1 MPLEDVDMWSVWNTV
16 ECPVLVIRGDRSD
29 VLLAETAQTMTTTG
43 PRARLDVVAGVGHAP
58 TLMSDDEIALV
69 GDWLLDR

>member
-1 MPLEDVDMWSVWNTV
+1 
-16 ECPVLVIRGDRSD
+16 
-29 VLLAETAQTMTTTG
+29 LLAETAQTMTTTG
-43 PRARLDVVAGVGHAP
+43 PRARLEVRAGIGHAP

>member
-1 MPLEDVDMWSVWNTV
+1 M
-16 ECPVLVIRGDRSD
+16 
-29 VLLAETAQTMTTTG
+29 TATG
-43 PRARLDVVAGVGHAP
+43 PRARLDVRAGVGHAP